1 MTGISRTRWAA
12 PLALGGDIVN
22 YYRRT
27 ASMVISGRPPR
38 STDEFL
44 TWALVAPLR
53 LWNQEVRHEGHSFSD
68 YYLGHLRAVPAQGV
82 LTNRVAYGAVLVS
95 YPLVTGALS
104 VGSQDFWTQ
113 WRRGMKRPDLRIR
126 YPRRRLSQ
134 ADLTSVRPDLAM
146 AVYYAHEWASHQSP
160 HQRLDDKNT
169 FIAACQDAGF
179 PTPRTYPLHEVP
191 ADGTFI
197 VKDPREDQGRGVRL
211 LATEQIA
218 ELPSDVAW
226 QIQERLS
233 NHSQLKPLL
242 PEDGPLSTLRMITNS
257 DGQSAQAVT
266 AGIRMGSSGD
276 VVDHPVDGRFMVARV
291 DMGTGTLDLA
301 EIRSPENYE
310 IEIVDR
316 HPEVGVPFVGQ
327 PVPYFD
333 EIRRLCEAAHIT
345 LAPDAPTIGWDV
357 AVTDDGPRLV
367 ELNFAAGSV
376 LGDPDT
382 DRFTPLVEQVVQRL
396 SHGPGISGCLV

>member
-1 MTGISRTRWAA
+1 MTGTSGNRWAD
-12 PLALGGDIVN
+12 PLALGADVVN

-27 ASMVISGRPPR
+27 ASMLSSGRPPR

-44 TWALVAPLR
+44 PWALVAPLR
-53 LWNQEVRHEGHSFSD
+53 LWNQEVRHEGHTFSD
-68 YYLGHLRAVPAQGV
+68 YYLGHLRAVPGQELLA
-82 LTNRVAYGAVLVS
+82 NRVAYGAVLAS
-95 YPLVTGALS
+95 YPLIAGALS

-113 WRRGMKRPDLRIR
+113 WRRGMERPDLRIR

-134 ADLTSVRPDLAM
+134 ADLTSIRPDLAM
-146 AVYYAHEWASHQSP
+146 AIYYAHEWAGHQPP
-160 HQRLDDKNT
+160 HQRLDDKNA

-179 PTPRTYPLHEVP
+179 PTPRTYRLDEVP

-211 LATEQIA
+211 LSTEQIA
-218 ELPSDVAW
+218 QLPTNVAW
-226 QIQERLS
+226 QIQERLN
-233 NHSQLKPLL
+233 NHPKLQPFL
-242 PEDGPLSTLRMITNS
+242 PADGPLSTLRLITNS
-257 DGQSAQAVT
+257 DGKTARAVT
-266 AGIRMGSSGD
+266 AGLRMGSAGD

-291 DMGTGTLDLA
+291 DLGTGTLDLA
-301 EIRSPENYE
+301 EIRWPENYE

-327 PVPYFD
+327 PVPFFD
-333 EIRRLCEAAHIT
+333 EIRRLCEEAHST

-357 AVTDDGPRLV
+357 AVTDEGPRLV

-396 SHGPGISGCLV
+396 SRQSGQPCV